1 MSADARAPS
10 ARPARRRRV
19 LLGCALAVVGAALA
33 TWGCA
38 PLVLGEIAGASR
50 HAPDELERGL
60 SPNARVVLERA
71 RSGLDPA
78 RVLDVHT
85 HVAGLGAGGS
95 GCAVNPE
102 MLSWAHPWKHAQ
114 FLVYA
119 HAARITDV
127 ERGDEQFVERLTA
140 LARASGWNGATP
152 RYGLLA
158 FDQHYR
164 ADGTVDLAHTE
175 MHVPND
181 WVFDVCAR
189 EPALFVPVCSVH
201 PYRADALAELERCAK
216 RGAKL
221 CKWLPNAMGIDPMD
235 PRCDAFYAKAAE
247 LHVALLAHTG
257 DEHAVDAEGA
267 QDLGNPLR
275 MRRALEHG
283 ATVVLAHCGTLGD
296 GVDLDAAARGETDAP
311 RVANF
316 ELFLRMMGE
325 EKWKG
330 RLFGEISAVT
340 LRNRDTSVVATLLE
354 RTDLHERLVNGSDY
368 PLPAI
373 RVVWSA
379 QRFVAAGMLTEDEA
393 RALEEL
399 YDYDP
404 LVFDF
409 ALKRTL
415 HHPKTGARFAA
426 SIFEGRAELG
436 Y

>member
-1 MSADARAPS
+1 
-10 ARPARRRRV
+10 
-19 LLGCALAVVGAALA
+19 
-33 TWGCA
+33 
-38 PLVLGEIAGASR
+38 
-50 HAPDELERGL
+50 
-60 SPNARVVLERA
+60 
-71 RSGLDPA
+71 
-78 RVLDVHT
+78 
-85 HVAGLGAGGS
+85 
-95 GCAVNPE
+95 
-102 MLSWAHPWKHAQ
+102 MLTWAHPWKHAQ

-119 HAARITDV
+119 HAARITDL

-140 LARASGWNGATP
+140 LARASGWNGAFP

-164 ADGTVDLAHTE
+164 ADGTVDLGRTE

-181 WVFDVCAR
+181 RVFELCAR

-201 PYRADALAELERCAK
+201 PYRKDALAELERCAA

-235 PRCDAFYAKAAE
+235 PSCDAFYAKAAE
-247 LHVALLAHTG
+247 VGIAILTHTG

-283 ATVVLAHCGTLGD
+283 ATVVLAHCATLGE
-296 GVDLDAAARGETDAP
+296 GVDLDAVGDGGSSGGTAARAADAALP
-311 RVANF
+311 RVPNF
-316 ELFLRMMGE
+316 DLFLRLMGE
-325 EKWKG
+325 ERWKG

-379 QRFVAAGMLTEDEA
+379 QRFVGAGLLTDDEA

-415 HHPKTGARFAA
+415 HHPKTGARFAD
-426 SIFEGRAELG
+426 SVFLGRSELG